1 MTMETN
7 SEILEM
13 EKGLEQQQG
22 NEQLEDSILELRQE
36 KAKVK
41 KLFTK
46 ARRRT
51 LLLIQE
57 KDVTVEVIKNA
68 CEDLDEALANVMDT
82 MTRLADAFRENRDRK
97 NGDKLSQEIEK
108 VELEYSNAQD
118 RVQHTLDELNKVVNL
133 NKLVRRLEEDS
144 FKQSE
149 TIADYK
155 TTASREV
162 SKSEDLIAHQQSEH
176 VKDNIKHHPGVVRE
190 GSIVKSKIPTV
201 SLHSAV
207 DHQITVPE
215 RRAYYPLD
223 EGTSQNMADS
233 ALIGQDLWKQ
243 FKRVSIPVFSGD
255 KRTYSNWKAAF
266 LACVDQAPATP
277 EYKLLQLRQCLAGE
291 ALKTIESLG
300 HSAGAYQAAKERLE
314 QKFGGQR
321 RQIAI
326 YLEEIDSFKP
336 VQPGNYKDIE
346 KFADLLNVA
355 IVNLK
360 ETHYPEELR
369 DGMLY
374 IKLQKKLPTQMLAA
388 YHRWVF
394 ENYRIE
400 NVEVLREWIVQEA
413 EFQMRAIETVQGLST
428 GRHGKPE
435 TRSHGFREP
444 HQTFFGRSNAKLESG
459 ESQGQRSC
467 RVCNKQHG
475 TWTCDEFKQLYPEKV
490 GMCKKIKTMFPLSG
504 RGSPG
509 PILYTYQS
517 LWLEWLQRASPPTVT

>member
-1 MTMETN
+1 M
-7 SEILEM
+7 
-13 EKGLEQQQG
+13 
-22 NEQLEDSILELRQE
+22 
-36 KAKVK
+36 
-41 KLFTK
+41 
-46 ARRRT
+46 
-51 LLLIQE
+51 
-57 KDVTVEVIKNA
+57 
-68 CEDLDEALANVMDT
+68 
-82 MTRLADAFRENRDRK
+82 
-97 NGDKLSQEIEK
+97 
-108 VELEYSNAQD
+108 QD
-118 RVQHTLDELNKVVNL
+118 TLDELNKVANL
-133 NKLVRRLEEDS
+133 NKFVRRLEEDS

-162 SKSEDLIAHQQSEH
+162 SKSKDLIAHQQSEH
-176 VKDNIKHHPGVVRE
+176 VKDNIKHQPRVVRE

-201 SLHSAV
+201 LLHSAV

-215 RRAYYPLD
+215 RGAYYPLD

-243 FKRVSIPVFSGD
+243 LKRVSIPVFSGD

-266 LACVDQAPATP
+266 MACVDQAPATP

-300 HSAGAYQAAKERLE
+300 HSAAAYQAAKERLE
-314 QKFGGQR
+314 RKFGGQR

-346 KFADLLNVA
+346 KFADLLDVA

-394 ENYRIE
+394 ENYKID

-444 HQTFFGRSNAKLESG
+444 HQTFFGRSNAKLESD
-459 ESQGQRSC
+459 ESRGQRSC

-475 TWTCDEFKQLYPEKV
+475 TWTCDEFN
-490 GMCKKIKTMFPLSG
+490 S
-504 RGSPG
+504 
-509 PILYTYQS
+509 
-517 LWLEWLQRASPPTVT
+517 